1 MEQEW
6 LGPRP
11 TGPSS
16 LNILKNM
23 VSKHVFRRYL
33 GNGFAKLRDFLA
45 RERSGAENLFKP
57 RIGGIGAREVG
68 EKRGPSGKIGP
79 EFSYFRVCPPKIC
92 VLHVHVVMG
101 VARETSLCEARV

>member
-1 MEQEW
+1 M
-6 LGPRP
+6 RP
-11 TGPSS
+11 EVAGAETHGSPS

-45 RERSGAENLFKP
+45 RERCGAENLFEP
-57 RIGGIGAREVG
+57 RIVGIGVWEVG
-68 EKRGPSGKIGP
+68 EKRGPSGKMGP
-79 EFSYFRVCPPKIC
+79 KCVVHGGLCSKIC

-101 VARETSLCEARV
+101 VARETSLCEAGV